1 MTTSCSKAKSLT
13 PEQAR
18 EIWQAVQDNM
28 NGVKHRPDRREFS
41 YWMVENTS
49 WGGVN
54 HWFPARKN
62 CYEEYRFDD
71 MQEAMDFIAR
81 ARKLNPEFDYRAV
94 LVKSVREYTY
104 VESEIERCE

>member
-49 WGGVN
+49 W
-54 HWFPARKN
+54 
-62 CYEEYRFDD
+62 
-71 MQEAMDFIAR
+71 
-81 ARKLNPEFDYRAV
+81 
-94 LVKSVREYTY
+94 
-104 VESEIERCE
+104 VE